1 MLFLFLSRIPYFVFS
16 IFFFLVEIVR
26 FKHAKRPNVEG
37 EHTQSAEKAAK
48 AI

>member
-1 MLFLFLSRIPYFVFS
+1 MLFLFLSRIPYFVFTN
-16 IFFFLVEIVR
+16 FFLVEIVR